1 MSHSMFRNGLLEDAL
16 LLLVHFQ
23 SSSGFYSP
31 HFVNARPFI
40 ASADVGELDLPRLEA
55 CGQLRFTS

>member
-1 MSHSMFRNGLLEDAL
+1 MSHFMFRNGLLEDAL

-31 HFVNARPFI
+31 HFVNVRPFI
-40 ASADVGELDLPRLEA
+40 ASADVGELDLPRL
-55 CGQLRFTS
+55 